1 MPSGRRNGTPDRFP
15 VRGILGGWRD
25 VWDEPDDHAELRAHV
40 RPQSAGRPYGLTR
53 SASCGALRIP
63 GQVTLELQQHRPTAV
78 SMHFQDEL
86 PRVIDGL
93 GPVEIQRGAAEI
105 DTQTPTTRDSRPRAC
120 P

>member
-1 MPSGRRNGTPDRFP
+1 M
-15 VRGILGGWRD
+15 RGILGGWRD
-25 VWDEPDDHAELRAHV
+25 VWNEPDDHAELRTP
-40 RPQSAGRPYGLTR
+40 RTTERRQTLRLTR
-53 SASCGALRIP
+53 SAGCGALRIP